1 MLHKIRQ
8 FFSFRKAS
16 DDAPEIVEDSEQNL
30 DYPVENPNFV
40 SQRAKVIKLLQQL
53 ANAPHRCTATLE
65 DADEIFTTTL
75 LDVRE
80 NDGALILDTL
90 NSSFGNNLLL
100 THKSAKLSTYL
111 NKVPVTF
118 TLDQVSAVQQDA
130 SVYFK
135 APLPSRVYYPQRR
148 SSPRI
153 NVPTANLGFQGML
166 SDTGMTVG
174 GYVSDLSRQGL
185 AVYFNDERHTI
196 HRGDRLEHCLIDL
209 PGGQQISFD
218 VSVRF
223 LKRQNPGSPKKQI
236 GGLFEN
242 MAVQSQNALERY
254 ICALEREQI
263 RKQRNSAFALSGL

>member
-8 FFSFRKAS
+8 FFSFGKAS
-16 DDAPEIVEDSEQNL
+16 ADASEMAEDIEQTL

-40 SQRAKVIKLLQQL
+40 SYRPKVIKLLQQL
-53 ANAPHRCTATLE
+53 ANTPHRCTATLD

-75 LDVRE
+75 LDIRE
-80 NDGALILDTL
+80 KDGVLVFDTL
-90 NSSFGNNLLL
+90 NTTFGNNLLL
-100 THKSAKLSTYL
+100 HHRSAKLSTYL

-118 TLDQVSAVQQDA
+118 TVDTVSAIQQEA

-153 NVPTANLGFQGML
+153 NVPTANLGFQGIL
-166 SDTGMTVG
+166 SDTGMTIG
-174 GYVSDLSRQGL
+174 GFVLDLSRQGL
-185 AVYFNDERHTI
+185 AVYFNDERHII

-209 PGGQQISFD
+209 PGGQQINFD
-218 VSVRF
+218 LSVRF
-223 LKRQNPGSPKKQI
+223 LKRSNPSSSKKQI

-242 MAVQSQNALERY
+242 MAAQSQKALERY
-254 ICALEREQI
+254 ICSLEREQI
-263 RKQRNSAFALSGL
+263 RKERNSALALNGL